1 MYNSNEIWSEF
12 LLLTA
17 LLSIIPFQGERIAVS
32 AYACEWYNE
41 PVSFQRSVGLVMMR
55 AQRPVVLTLGPFGTV
70 SLELF
75 AAVSRRLYQLPS

>member
-1 MYNSNEIWSEF
+1 MS
-12 LLLTA
+12 
-17 LLSIIPFQGERIAVS
+17 QGGRIAEA

-41 PVSFQRSVGLVMMR
+41 PIPFQKSVGLIMMR

-75 AAVSRRLYQLPS
+75 AAVSYILTSDSIYGFLNISLF